1 MWELTRAGIIRQTLL
16 NPHALLNLMPHIPGA
31 PTDEEIAYKLVELY
45 VREVSQRGEKRQM
58 GLDTIINA
66 YVYTL
71 ARLRKKREELGL
83 VASAVEREEEKLAE
97 VGFTE
102 RGEEEKDQFDFS

>member
-1 MWELTRAGIIRQTLL
+1 
-16 NPHALLNLMPHIPGA
+16 MPTNA
-31 PTDEEIAYKLVELY
+31 PTDEEVAYRLVELY

-71 ARLRKKREELGL
+71 ARLKKKRDELGL
-83 VASAVEREEEKLAE
+83 VEAAVEREEEKLSE
-97 VGFTE
+97 VGFKGSEE
-102 RGEEEKDQFDFS
+102 RDQFDFS

>member
-1 MWELTRAGIIRQTLL
+1 MTTGGLS
-16 NPHALLNLMPHIPGA
+16 
-31 PTDEEIAYKLVELY
+31 DEEIAYRLVELY

-71 ARLRKKREELGL
+71 ARLKKKREELGL
-83 VASAVEREEEKLAE
+83 IEPAVEREEEKLAE
-97 VGFTE
+97 VSFSPA
-102 RGEEEKDQFDFS
+102 GEEERDQFDFS

>member
-1 MWELTRAGIIRQTLL
+1 MQEQKPA
-16 NPHALLNLMPHIPGA
+16 
-31 PTDEEIAYKLVELY
+31 DEEVAYRLVELY

-83 VASAVEREEEKLAE
+83 VEGAVEREEEKLAE
-97 VGFTE
+97 VGFP
-102 RGEEEKDQFDFS
+102 EESEEDKDQFNFS